1 VPRLFCLSLLLITSV
16 LPLISQEAEPKPE
29 APKTQTT
36 EPEPTKQEPAKPEQT
51 KPEEAK
57 PETANPE
64 ASKPATPAKPADI
77 REQAWNLLRE
87 GMKDEKLEH
96 RATAVR
102 VLALLPGEPEAIKL
116 ACEAMTDPKPE
127 VRAAAALDMGPLHAT
142 KEIPHLKD
150 LLDDK
155 EVSVVLAAAHSLVEL
170 HEESG
175 YDIYYAILTG
185 QRKGKG
191 LIESQMDNLKDPHKM
206 ALLGFQEGIG
216 FVPFAGIGYSAYKAI
231 AKDDSTPIRAAAVK
245 VLADDPDRSIED
257 VLLDTALN
265 DKSELVRAAAV
276 DAIARRNKFS
286 MVNKIVPAMSDSS
299 DPVKY
304 TAAAAILHLHDV
316 GKTKPRKKK

>member
-1 VPRLFCLSLLLITSV
+1 
-16 LPLISQEAEPKPE
+16 
-29 APKTQTT
+29 
-36 EPEPTKQEPAKPEQT
+36 TKQEPAKPEQA
-51 KPEEAK
+51 KPEETK

-64 ASKPATPAKPADI
+64 ATKPATPAKSADI

-216 FVPFAGIGYSAYKAI
+216 FVPFAGIGY
-231 AKDDSTPIRAAAVK
+231 
-245 VLADDPDRSIED
+245 
-257 VLLDTALN
+257 
-265 DKSELVRAAAV
+265 
-276 DAIARRNKFS
+276 
-286 MVNKIVPAMSDSS
+286 
-299 DPVKY
+299 
-304 TAAAAILHLHDV
+304 
-316 GKTKPRKKK
+316 

>member
-1 VPRLFCLSLLLITSV
+1 MPRFLGIALLLIV
-16 LPLISQEAEPKPE
+16 GALPLISQEAEPKPE
-29 APKTQTT
+29 VPKTETA
-36 EPEPTKQEPAKPEQT
+36 EPQSTKPEST
-51 KPEEAK
+51 KPEETK
-57 PETANPE
+57 PETAKPE
-64 ASKPATPAKPADI
+64 SPTAIAKPTDI

-102 VLALLPGEPEAIKL
+102 ALALLPREPEAIKL
-116 ACEAMTDPKPE
+116 ACEAMTDPKPK
-127 VRAAAALDMGPLHAT
+127 VRAAAAMDMGPLHGT
-142 KEIPHLKD
+142 KEIPHLKG

-170 HEESG
+170 HDEAG
-175 YDIYYAILTG
+175 YDVYYAILTG

-191 LIESQMDNLKDPHKM
+191 LIQSQMDTLKDTHKM

-216 FVPFAGIGYSAYKAI
+216 FIPFAGIGYSAYKTI
-231 AKDDSTPIRAAAVK
+231 SKDDSTPVRAAAVK
-245 VLADDPDRSIED
+245 VLADEPDPSIEE

-265 DKSELVRAAAV
+265 DKSELVRAAAI

-286 MVNKIVPAMSDSS
+286 MVNKIVPAMADSS

-304 TAAAAILHLHDV
+304 TAAAAILHLHDMV
-316 GKTKPRKKK
+316 KTKSRKKK

>member
-1 VPRLFCLSLLLITSV
+1 MPRFFGICALLIAGT
-16 LPLISQEAEPKPE
+16 LPLISQEAEPKQE
-29 APKTQTT
+29 APKTETT
-36 EPEPTKQEPAKPEQT
+36 EPQST
-51 KPEEAK
+51 KPESAKPKETK
-57 PETANPE
+57 PET
-64 ASKPATPAKPADI
+64 SKPESTNPASPKPGDI
-77 REQAWNLLRE
+77 HEQAWNLLRE
-87 GMKDEKLEH
+87 GIKDEKLEH

-102 VLALLPGEPEAIKL
+102 VLSLLPGEPEAIKL
-116 ACEAMTDPKPE
+116 ACEAMTDSKPE
-127 VRAAAALDMGPLHAT
+127 VRTAAALDMGPLHAI

-150 LLDDK
+150 VLDDK

-175 YDIYYAILTG
+175 YDVYYAILTG

-191 LIESQMDNLKDPHKM
+191 LIQSQMDTLKDKHKM

-216 FVPFAGIGYSAYKAI
+216 FIPFAGIGYSAYKTI
-231 AKDDSTPIRAAAVK
+231 SKDDSTPVRAAAVK
-245 VLADDPDRSIED
+245 VLTDDPDPSIED

-286 MVNKIVPAMSDSS
+286 LVNKIVPAMSDSS

-304 TAAAAILHLHDV
+304 TAAAAILHLQGV
-316 GKTKPRKKK
+316 AKTKSRKKK